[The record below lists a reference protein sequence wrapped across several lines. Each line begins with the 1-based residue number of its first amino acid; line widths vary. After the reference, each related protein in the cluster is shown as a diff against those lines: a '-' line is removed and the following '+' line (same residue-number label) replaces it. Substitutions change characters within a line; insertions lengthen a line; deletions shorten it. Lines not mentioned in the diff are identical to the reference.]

1 MTSRARWNRRV
12 WSVMAVAGLGGVGM
26 LSASASAQ
34 IAAGQGGGRALDA
47 NTQVGSGGN
56 NRVENQ
62 IDYAARND
70 LITGNVAGGFGFQD
84 DVGYS
89 APGAF
94 LDGLGSDDLFTFRAE
109 SLVSSPLV
117 ANLPGAGTVRGGN
130 IVVFE
135 NFTSIPTGR
144 TANSPTRFAPT
155 GGAFRVN
162 RDSRYSSSLELT
174 LDRSANQTFSNRFDS
189 TPGTN
194 TLGILQIQ
202 DGSALAVT
210 ADPLAGVRRQA
221 LDFDATP
228 TLSLDRSADANDT
241 LGRDPDSRLEGFDAA
256 PQDNLIPTPALNSNN
271 LLLQGSAD
279 NNQLLARN
287 GFTDA
292 NGLVKPSLQL
302 GQLALNNANA
312 SASTLEQRVRQLQNS
327 IFGTDPA
334 AGQDPATPG
343 SDGPDNVYTQLLEE
357 IREQSQQSA
366 ADRAAELDREGFD
379 PRPEWMQALDEP
391 SEDEVDAAEGTLE
404 ATMQRIRQQAA
415 ANRGEDGDGSPAPSD
430 ADTTDDDGDAG
441 TAALDEL
448 MSDLSYNVR
457 LETLVA
463 AREGRV
469 NNLFAEAEQQM
480 AAGQFLNAERTYRQ
494 IRIEAASNPLGL
506 AGLIH
511 AQLGAGM
518 IRSAA
523 FNLRSLFED
532 HPELI
537 ATRYGQA
544 LLPSQDRLGW
554 LQKELQRMI
563 DAQSGAIDPGLMM
576 AYLGHQIES
585 RPLVRQGLAIA
596 QNAAPIDPLLPVL
609 RSIWL
614 DQKPGAAFESS
625 K

>member
-1 MTSRARWNRRV
+1 MTSRARMDCRA
-12 WSVMAVAGLGGVGM
+12 WSVWAAAGLIGAAA
-26 LSASASAQ
+26 LPASAQ
-34 IAAGQGGGRALDA
+34 IAANNGGGRALDA
-47 NTQVGSGGN
+47 NNQVGSGGT
-56 NRVENQ
+56 NRIENQ
-62 IDYAARND
+62 VDYAARND

-84 DVGYS
+84 SVGYS

-94 LDGLGSDDLFTFRAE
+94 LGGLQSDSLFSFRAASLGSD
-109 SLVSSPLV
+109 PLV
-117 ANLPGAGTVRGGN
+117 AGVAGAGTVRGGN
-130 IVVFE
+130 VVVFDD
-135 NFTSIPTGR
+135 FTSIPSSRSVNT
-144 TANSPTRFAPT
+144 PTTFAPT

-162 RDSRYSSSLELT
+162 RDYTDANPLQFT
-174 LDRSANQTFSNRFDS
+174 LDRNANQTFNNRLDT

-194 TLGILQIQ
+194 TLGVLRIQ

-210 ADPLAGVRRQA
+210 ADPLTGVRRQS
-221 LDFDATP
+221 LNFDATP
-228 TLSLDRSADANDT
+228 TVALDPTNLNAA
-241 LGRDPDSRLEGFDAA
+241 LGRDFDSRLQGFDGSL
-256 PQDNLIPTPALNSNN
+256 QDNIIPTSPLNSNN
-271 LLLQGSAD
+271 LFEQGPAD
-279 NNQLLARN
+279 NAGLRARN
-287 GFTDA
+287 EFTDA
-292 NGLVKPSLQL
+292 TGLVKPSLQL
-302 GQLALNNANA
+302 GQLTLNNANA
-312 SASTLEQRVRQLQNS
+312 SAATLEQRVRELQES
-327 IFGTDPA
+327 IFGPA
-334 AGQDPATPG
+334 PAPG
-343 SDGPDNVYTQLLEE
+343 NAPGNAPRSAPGDAPEENAYTKLLEE

-366 ADRAAELDREGFD
+366 AERNAELVREGID
-379 PRPEWMQALDEP
+379 PRPEWMRALDEP
-391 SEDEVDAAEGTLE
+391 TEDEIQAAEGTLE

-415 ANRGEDGDGSPAPSD
+415 TARGESAEGGTTGTREGS
-430 ADTTDDDGDAG
+430 GDAG
-441 TAALDEL
+441 TAALGEL

-469 NNLFAEAEQQM
+469 NTLFAEAEAQM

-494 IRIEAASNPLGL
+494 IRIEAGDNPLGL

-518 IRSAA
+518 VRSAA

-537 ATRYGQA
+537 ATRYGQN
-544 LLPSQDRLGW
+544 LLPPQDRLEW

-576 AYLGHQIES
+576 AYLGYQIES

-596 QNAAPIDPLLPVL
+596 QNASPIDPLLPVL

-614 DQKPGAAFESS
+614 DQKPGEGIGAS